1 MVGDSMEKK
10 ILEYEKFIEKE
21 SKRELSEKER
31 ERLAKLHAEMLKNFQ
46 KERSIHLNV
55 TLFFAL
61 LAIVTIAITTWEV
74 SVNGWMLEMIPLY
87 ILALI
92 LVILTGFYVKHY
104 YFLENHIQ
112 GLYKYTIS
120 VSRTPNP

>member
-1 MVGDSMEKK
+1 MEKQ
-10 ILEYEKFIEKE
+10 ILKYEGFIAREV
-21 SKRELSEKER
+21 KRDLGVEER
-31 ERLAKLHAEMLKNFQ
+31 ERLIKLHSEMLRNFQ

-61 LAIVTIAITTWEV
+61 LAIVAVGMTAWELV
-74 SVNGWMLEMIPLY
+74 VYGWLLEMIPLY
-87 ILALI
+87 VLALI

-112 GLYKYTIS
+112 GLYKYTKELGGEF
-120 VSRTPNP
+120 

>member
-1 MVGDSMEKK
+1 LVLWDIMVWYMEKK
-10 ILEYEKFIEKE
+10 ILEYEKFIERE
-21 SKRELSEKER
+21 AKRDLNAEER
-31 ERLAKLHAEMLKNFQ
+31 GRLIKMHTEMLKNFQ

-61 LAIVTIAITTWEV
+61 LAIVTIAITAWEV

-112 GLYKYTIS
+112 GLYKYI
-120 VSRTPNP
+120 VKN

>member
-1 MVGDSMEKK
+1 MEKQ
-10 ILEYEKFIEKE
+10 ILKYEKFISREV
-21 SKRELSEKER
+21 KRDLSLEER
-31 ERLAKLHAEMLKNFQ
+31 GRLARLHSEMLKNFQ

-61 LAIVTIAITTWEV
+61 LAIVAVGLMAWEV
-74 SVNGWMLEMIPLY
+74 ITNGWLLEMIPLY
-87 ILALI
+87 ALVLI

-112 GLYKYTIS
+112 GLYKYIKELDAKG
-120 VSRTPNP
+120 VDDEF

>member
-1 MVGDSMEKK
+1 MEKQ
-10 ILEYEKFIEKE
+10 ILEYEEFISREV
-21 SKRELSEKER
+21 KRDLNAKER
-31 ERLAKLHAEMLKNFQ
+31 ERLSRLHSEMLKNFQ

-61 LAIVTIAITTWEV
+61 LAIVAVGLMAWEV
-74 SVNGWMLEMIPLY
+74 VMNGWLLEMIPLY
-87 ILALI
+87 VLALI

-112 GLYKYTIS
+112 GLYKYIEELGGFFDGEF
-120 VSRTPNP
+120 

>member
-1 MVGDSMEKK
+1 VEKQ
-10 ILEYEKFIEKE
+10 ILEYEEFISREV
-21 SKRELSEKER
+21 KRDLSVEER
-31 ERLAKLHAEMLKNFQ
+31 ERLSRLHSEMLKNFQ

-61 LAIVTIAITTWEV
+61 LTIVAVGLMAWEV
-74 SVNGWMLEMIPLY
+74 VMNGWLLEMIPLY
-87 ILALI
+87 VLALI

-112 GLYKYTIS
+112 GLYKYIEELGGFFDGEF
-120 VSRTPNP
+120 

>member
-1 MVGDSMEKK
+1 MEKQ
-10 ILEYEKFIEKE
+10 ILKYEEFIAREA
-21 SKRELSEKER
+21 KRDLNAEER
-31 ERLAKLHAEMLKNFQ
+31 GRLMKLHAEMLKNFQ

-61 LAIVTIAITTWEV
+61 LAIVTVGLMAWEV
-74 SVNGWMLEMIPLY
+74 ATNGWMLEMIPLY

-112 GLYKYTIS
+112 GLYKYTKELGYE
-120 VSRTPNP
+120 N

>member
-1 MVGDSMEKK
+1 MEKQ
-10 ILEYEKFIEKE
+10 ILEYEKFVEQETKQ
-21 SKRELSEKER
+21 ELSRDER
-31 ERLAKLHAEMLKNFQ
+31 ERLAKMHAEMVKNFQ

-55 TLFFAL
+55 TLFFAV
-61 LAIVTIAITTWEV
+61 LAIAAISMTAWEV
-74 SVNGWMLEMIPLY
+74 ATDGWLVEMIPLY

-112 GLYKYTIS
+112 KLYKYTKELLYE
-120 VSRTPNP
+120 N